1 MPSERYEVR
10 AEPDVSVDLRELA
23 TEDER
28 LVDAA
33 LVLMVRLRNDPW
45 LGEDL
50 WERYNMKPIKD
61 CRKLRFDLDDWL
73 ASRAIGSCIATSR
86 STARPAWSASGRSGH
101 AKTWSPTPALSHALR
116 ARALADAPARSLSS
130 KRLPARKEGSPR
142 WAGCACYVRSS
153 AASSPEPA
161 AAAAAMLSRCLVAS
175 RCTSRIAIAPPTIV
189 VGMNQIACIRSEN
202 AIATSRSTPTTPSAE
217 TASHW

>member
-73 ASRAIGSCIATSR
+73 GKPRYRIVYRNEPLDGAPGLVRI
-86 STARPAWSASGRSGH
+86 WSVGPREDLVAY
-101 AKTWSPTPALSHALR
+101 
-116 ARALADAPARSLSS
+116 ARAVTRITRQSAR
-130 KRLPARKEGSPR
+130 RRPR
-142 WAGCACYVRSS
+142 
-153 AASSPEPA
+153 
-161 AAAAAMLSRCLVAS
+161 
-175 RCTSRIAIAPPTIV
+175 T
-189 VGMNQIACIRSEN
+189 
-202 AIATSRSTPTTPSAE
+202 
-217 TASHW
+217 

>member
-61 CRKLRFDLDDWL
+61 CRKLRFDLDDWQGKPRYRIVYRNEPL
-73 ASRAIGSCIATSR
+73 DGAPGLVRI
-86 STARPAWSASGRSGH
+86 WSVGPREDLVAY
-101 AKTWSPTPALSHALR
+101 
-116 ARALADAPARSLSS
+116 ARAVTRTTRQSAR
-130 KRLPARKEGSPR
+130 RRPR
-142 WAGCACYVRSS
+142 
-153 AASSPEPA
+153 
-161 AAAAAMLSRCLVAS
+161 
-175 RCTSRIAIAPPTIV
+175 T
-189 VGMNQIACIRSEN
+189 
-202 AIATSRSTPTTPSAE
+202 
-217 TASHW
+217 